1 MSILHITPAPDLP
14 RIVSGKITMNA
25 VYSPLVQGRKTES
38 LQTQCEFLNLL
49 RLRHLHWMKSTV
61 DPEIEQ
67 LHLDIAEL
75 IQKTTDQY
83 NHLLHALQDQ
93 RHQE

>member
-1 MSILHITPAPDLP
+1 MSILHTIPPSDLP
-14 RIVSGKITMNA
+14 RIFPGNITMNA
-25 VYSPLVQGRKTES
+25 VYSPQLQDRKRES
-38 LQTQCEFLNLL
+38 LQTQHEFLNLL

-83 NHLLHALQDQ
+83 NHLLHARQDQ
-93 RHQE
+93 MVEE